1 MNIMEKSETNI
12 SSSRKI
18 KFKPFKTL
26 FSIREA
32 SLATIILITATAMTF
47 LTPGFMTRSNILTTL
62 IGLSMD
68 GIITV
73 AMTIVLVM
81 GGIDL
86 GVGSV
91 LAFASVL
98 AGVLAIKVGL
108 NIWLAVFI
116 TLLASVSAGSLV
128 GYFVTRIGLS
138 PFITTLGMMS
148 IARGLAYVLTKGS
161 PLSLGVIS
169 PAFDYI
175 GQGSFLGIP
184 NLILILILLVLI
196 FDFLMRRSAVFRQIY
211 YVGSNEKAARLSGIN
226 VDRIK
231 FGVYVLS
238 ALLSGL
244 AGILTLARFGVA
256 TPTAGVGA
264 ELRAIAGA
272 VIGGASL
279 SGGEGT
285 IIGALLGVILVA
297 LVNDALILLN
307 VSVYWQSLVT
317 GIVLIAAVTIDML
330 AHHRRTS

>member
-1 MNIMEKSETNI
+1 MEKPNVDGMITTPGKSTGSNLI
-12 SSSRKI
+12 RN
-18 KFKPFKTL
+18 L
-26 FSIREA
+26 FAIREA
-32 SLATIILITATAMTF
+32 SLVAIIIVTAIIMTF
-47 LTPGFMTRSNILTTL
+47 LTPGFLTRSNILTTL

-68 GIITV
+68 GIIAV
-73 AMTIVLVM
+73 AMTVVLVM

-86 GVGSV
+86 SVGSV

-98 AGVLAIKVGL
+98 TGILTVNAGL
-108 NIWLAVFI
+108 NIWLSVFI
-116 TLLASVSAGSLV
+116 TILVSLLIGVVMGW
-128 GYFVTRIGLS
+128 FVTRVGLS

-169 PAFDYI
+169 PAFDFL
-175 GQGSFLGIP
+175 GQGSIIGLP
-184 NLILILILLVLI
+184 NLILILIFIVIL
-196 FDFLMRRSAVFRQIY
+196 FDFLMRRSSVFREIY

-226 VDRIK
+226 VDLIK
-231 FGVYVLS
+231 VGVFTLS

-244 AGILTLARFGVA
+244 AGILTLSRFGVA
-256 TPTAGVGA
+256 TPTAGTGA
-264 ELRAIAGA
+264 EMRAIAGA

-285 IIGALLGVILVA
+285 VFGALLGVMLVA

-330 AHHRRTS
+330 AHRRRSS